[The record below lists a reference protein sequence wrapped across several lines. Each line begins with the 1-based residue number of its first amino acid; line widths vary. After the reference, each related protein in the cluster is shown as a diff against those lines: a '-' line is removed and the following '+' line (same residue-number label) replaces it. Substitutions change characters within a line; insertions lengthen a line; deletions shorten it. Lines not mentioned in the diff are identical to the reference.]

1 MLNAPTLSFTT
12 LGSSNVSPVFG
23 QPVTLTASVRP
34 DNAVGQPTGSVSFYD
49 LSAVGAPALLGT
61 SPVSSGGQ
69 ATLTLSSLAAG
80 SHLVEAVYS
89 GDSNFVFSLDELTE
103 KVAQANP
110 VLVVTDAGGS
120 FNGGSFVA
128 TATVTGVG
136 GPPERRWKGLARRS
150 LTSSAR
156 LPAASAR

>member
-1 MLNAPTLSFTT
+1 MLNTPTLSFTT

-110 VLVVTDAGGS
+110 VPGGHGRGRQLQRRQLRGHGHRDGRRRRFRSVAGRG
-120 FNGGSFVA
+120 
-128 TATVTGVG
+128 
-136 GPPERRWKGLARRS
+136 
-150 LTSSAR
+150 
-156 LPAASAR
+156 